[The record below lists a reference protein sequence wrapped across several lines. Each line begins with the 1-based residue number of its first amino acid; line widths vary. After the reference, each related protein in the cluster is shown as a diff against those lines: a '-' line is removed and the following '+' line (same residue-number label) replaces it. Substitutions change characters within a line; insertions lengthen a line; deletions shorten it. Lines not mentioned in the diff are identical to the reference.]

1 MLSRGM
7 PPLIRLTRYEKPHY
21 CKRPSFGVVSQPSR
35 DRDVGELGL
44 SLSQARLA
52 RGLSLEDAERST
64 LISRRFLRAL
74 ETQDYSVFPAPVYAR
89 GLLRTYSRFLGLDPE
104 QQVRELPIAWN
115 ETPRLAAVTR
125 RLEGLPTDSSRLQA
139 IAAGVCLLLVVVAYA
154 LNSGGFRARDEG
166 PDSHGATLP
175 SAASAVSG
183 KQIAQTPAGILPD
196 FTGASLNDALSFLA
210 LRRLSY
216 LVIESSV
223 DSVPEGLVAGQ
234 SPTTGSR
241 TQAGD
246 VITLTVSKQAA
257 ATAPLRTDCSSLAAA
272 TVRTSV
278 EQQWLLTTCGPTPGS
293 VPDRTNCDQIRGTE
307 YRSAR
312 EREFFLASC
321 VTG

>member
-1 MLSRGM
+1 M
-7 PPLIRLTRYEKPHY
+7 
-21 CKRPSFGVVSQPSR
+21 
-35 DRDVGELGL
+35 GELGL

-89 GLLRTYSRFLGLDPE
+89 GFLRTYSRFLGLDPE

-115 ETPRLAAVTR
+115 DTPRLAAVTR
-125 RLEGLPTDSSRLQA
+125 RLEGLPTSSSRLQA
-139 IAAGVCLLLVVVAYA
+139 VAAGVCLLLVVAAYT
-154 LNSGGFRARDEG
+154 LSTGGFRGRQEES
-166 PDSHGATLP
+166 DSRGATLP
-175 SAASAVSG
+175 SAASAVRG
-183 KQIAQTPAGILPD
+183 KQIAQTATGILPD

-216 LVIESSV
+216 LVIESSL
-223 DSVPEGLVAGQ
+223 DAVPEGLVAGQ

-246 VITLTVSKQAA
+246 VITLTVSSRSA
-257 ATAPLRTDCSSLAAA
+257 ATAPLRTDCTALGAA
-272 TVRTSV
+272 TVRTSA
-278 EQQWLLTTCGPTPGS
+278 EQQWLLTSCASAQGT
-293 VPDRTNCDQIRGTE
+293 VLERTNCDQIRGTE

-321 VTG
+321 STP

>member
-1 MLSRGM
+1 M
-7 PPLIRLTRYEKPHY
+7 
-21 CKRPSFGVVSQPSR
+21 
-35 DRDVGELGL
+35 GELGL

-52 RGLSLEDAERST
+52 QGLSLEDAERST

-89 GLLRTYSRFLGLDPE
+89 GFLRTYSRFLGLDPE
-104 QQVRELPIAWN
+104 QQVQELPIAWN

-125 RLEGLPTDSSRLQA
+125 RLEGLPTSSGRLQA
-139 IAAGVCLLLVVVAYA
+139 VAAGVCLLLVVAAYVV
-154 LNSGGFRARDEG
+154 NIGGFRGREERS
-166 PDSHGATLP
+166 DSQGATIP
-175 SAASAVSG
+175 SAASAISG
-183 KQIAQTPAGILPD
+183 KQIAQTPAGTLPD
-196 FTGASLNDALSFLA
+196 FKGASLNDALSFLA

-223 DSVPEGLVAGQ
+223 DAVPEGLVAGQ

-246 VITLTVSKQAA
+246 VITLTVSKQGA
-257 ATAPLRTDCSSLAAA
+257 ATAPLRTDCSTLAAA
-272 TVRTSV
+272 TVRTSA
-278 EQQWLLTTCGPTPGS
+278 EHQWLLTTCASGPRT
-293 VPDRTNCDQIRGTE
+293 VLDRTNCDQIRGTE

-321 VTG
+321 VTR